1 MADQITLSSVKSK
14 KTKQKVAFSHNPCRQ
29 CGACCATFRVSFYWA
44 EAEVLKLPDNLI
56 ENLGPTYSCMA
67 GTNSCAPR
75 CQALAGE
82 IGKEVEC
89 TVYAQR
95 PSPCIELQPGDD
107 KCSRARERHGL
118 PPLPAI
124 FSDNQA

>member
-14 KTKQKVAFSHNPCRQ
+14 KTKQKVAFSPNPCRQ

>member
-1 MADQITLSSVKSK
+1 M
-14 KTKQKVAFSHNPCRQ
+14 
-29 CGACCATFRVSFYWA
+29 
-44 EAEVLKLPDNLI
+44 LKLPDNLI

-82 IGKEVEC
+82 IGKDVVC

-118 PPLPAI
+118 PSLPII